1 MYIPPRSI
9 YHHTSQCHYKA
20 HKDASNYTSTIFNLF
35 ASAMSFSSLQLPQYS
50 ACHCER
56 ASTLFSS
63 MGRMTFCP
71 STPTP
76 AALGVALLLPLLL
89 VLPFS
94 YSIILTCSHRRFS
107 SASQFSH
114 SLWIISF
121 SILFTTRI
129 ATSRSWR
136 YDPSRW
142 RVRRNCRAVALLVL
156 EVRTAPA
163 SSYDESRD
171 VVFRIWRNVL

>member
-1 MYIPPRSI
+1 MYVCTHLPRPI
-9 YHHTSQCHYKA
+9 YHYTSPIKSVQRCVPF
-20 HKDASNYTSTIFNLF
+20 YTSTIFILF
-35 ASAMSFSSLQLPQYS
+35 ASAISFSSLQLPQYS
-50 ACHCER
+50 VCHCVR

-63 MGRMTFCP
+63 IGRMTFCP
-71 STPTP
+71 STP
-76 AALGVALLLPLLL
+76 AALDVALLLPVLL
-89 VLPFS
+89 LPFS

-142 RVRRNCRAVALLVL
+142 RVRRSCRAVALLVL

-163 SSYDESRD
+163 SS
-171 VVFRIWRNVL
+171 